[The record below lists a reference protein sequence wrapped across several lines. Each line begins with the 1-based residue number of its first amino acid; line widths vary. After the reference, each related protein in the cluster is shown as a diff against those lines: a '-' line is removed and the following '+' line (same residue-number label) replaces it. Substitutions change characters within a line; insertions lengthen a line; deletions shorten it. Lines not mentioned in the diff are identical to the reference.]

1 METPASHAT
10 SFCIE
15 HADLVVTMDA
25 QRREIHDGAVVT
37 QGPAIIWVGATSE
50 LPAALRDAADEV
62 IPARGR
68 IVLPGFVNTHHH
80 FYQTLTRVIP
90 SAQDAVLFDWLKTL
104 YPIWAELT
112 PDDVFISTQLALT
125 ELLLS
130 GCTTSSDHHYLWPN
144 GCRLDDQFAAA
155 ETVGVRFH
163 GARGSMSLGESKG
176 GLPPDRVTEDE
187 EAILRDCRRV
197 VEAYHDPNRFAM
209 RRVVLAPCSPFS
221 VTPDL
226 MRESATLARSF
237 GAAMNVHLHT
247 HLAETKDE
255 EEFCLARFG
264 HRPGDY
270 AEQLGWTGDDVWHAH
285 CVHLNSREIERFAH
299 TRTGVAHCPTSNMRL
314 ASGIAPVRAM
324 RDAGVPVGLGV
335 DGSASNDGSHML
347 NEVRQCLL
355 LQRVLGDPRAMTA
368 REALEI
374 ATVGGAAVLGR
385 DDIGALAPGMA
396 ADIVAFRL
404 DTLWHAGG
412 AVHDPVAAL
421 VFCQPQPVDWAIV
434 NGRKLVA
441 DGAPLHLDLP
451 TLVERHNRAARALVE
466 RAGR

>member
-1 METPASHAT
+1 MNTHT
-10 SFCIE
+10 SLLIE
-15 HADLVVTMDA
+15 HADCLVTMDA
-25 QRREIHDGAVVT
+25 QRREIGDGALVT
-37 QGPAIIWVGATSE
+37 DGPAIVWVGATADV
-50 LPAALRDAADEV
+50 PANLRAAASQV
-62 IPARGR
+62 IDARGR

-90 SAQDAVLFDWLKTL
+90 AAQDAVLFDWLKTL

-112 PDDVFISTQLALT
+112 PGDVFVSTQLALT

-144 GCRLDDQFAAA
+144 GSRLDDQFAAA

-163 GARGSMSLGESKG
+163 GARGSMSLGESQG
-176 GLPPDRVTEDE
+176 GLPPDRVTENE
-187 EAILRDCRRV
+187 AAILHDSRRV
-197 VEAYHDPNRFAM
+197 VESFHDPARFAL

-226 MRESATLARSF
+226 MRESAALARSF
-237 GAAMNVHLHT
+237 GPAMNVHLHT
-247 HLAETKDE
+247 HLAETQDE
-255 EEFCLARFG
+255 EAFCLARFG
-264 HRPGDY
+264 YRPGDF
-270 AEQLGWTGDDVWHAH
+270 AEFLEWTGDDVWHAH
-285 CVHLNSREIERFAH
+285 CVHLNQSEVERFARTH
-299 TRTGVAHCPTSNMRL
+299 TGVAHCPTSNMRL
-314 ASGIAPVRAM
+314 ASGIAPVRAL

-335 DGSASNDGSHML
+335 DGSASNDGSHLL

-355 LQRVLGDPRAMTA
+355 LQRVMGNPRAMTA

-374 ATVGGAAVLGR
+374 ATLGGAAVLGR

-421 VFCQPQPVDWAIV
+421 VFCQPQPVDWALV
-434 NGRKLVA
+434 NGRQLVRE
-441 DGAPLHLDLP
+441 GIPLHLELP
-451 TLVERHNRAARALVE
+451 RVVEQHNRAARALVQ
-466 RAGR
+466 RAGAA

>member
-1 METPASHAT
+1 MSTI
-10 SFCIE
+10 CIE
-15 HADLVVTMDA
+15 HADLLVTMDGA
-25 QRREIHDGAVVT
+25 RRELRDGALVT
-37 QGPAIIWVGATSE
+37 DGPAIAWVGATAD
-50 LPAALRDAADEV
+50 LPPELRDGADEV
-62 IPARGR
+62 IDARHC

-90 SAQDAVLFDWLKTL
+90 AAQDAVLFDWLKTL

-112 PDDVFISTQLALT
+112 PDDVFASTQLALT

-144 GCRLDDQFAAA
+144 GTRLDDQFAAA
-155 ETVGVRFH
+155 DTIGVRFH
-163 GARGSMSLGESKG
+163 GARGSMSLGESQG

-187 EAILRDCRRV
+187 ETILRDSRRV
-197 VEAYHDPNRFAM
+197 VETFHDPARFAM

-226 MRESATLARSF
+226 MRESAALARSF
-237 GAAMNVHLHT
+237 GPAMNVHLHT

-264 HRPGDY
+264 YRPGDY
-270 AEQLGWTGDDVWHAH
+270 AEHLAWTGDDVWHAH
-285 CVHLNSREIERFAH
+285 CVHLNQAEIDVFARTH
-299 TRTGVAHCPTSNMRL
+299 TGVAHCPNSNMRL

-335 DGSASNDGSHML
+335 DGSASNDGSHLL

-355 LQRVLGDPRAMTA
+355 LQRVLGNPHAMTA

-374 ATVGGAAVLGR
+374 ATLGGAAVLGR
-385 DDIGALAPGMA
+385 DDIGALVPGMA

-412 AVHDPVAAL
+412 AVHDPLAAL
-421 VFCQPQPVDWAIV
+421 VFCQPQPVAWAIV
-434 NGRKLVA
+434 NGVPRVRDGRLV
-441 DGAPLHLDLP
+441 GLDLVE
-451 TLVERHNRAARALVE
+451 LVERHNRAAVGLAS
-466 RAGR
+466 RAGMRG